1 VGTGLDSSRL
11 EGMAKMITLK
21 NLSKSYGSFK
31 AVNDISLHVPSGG
44 IFAFLGVNGA
54 GKTTTIKMITGIL
67 KPSLGS
73 IYLGG
78 YDLGAEPLQA
88 KAITGY
94 IPDRPNLYP
103 KLTGREFLN
112 FMCDLY
118 RVPAKQA
125 ERRIDEVLEE
135 YTLTQW
141 QDELI
146 ESYSHGMKQRI
157 ATCGALVHDPRVLI
171 VDEPM
176 VGLDP
181 HGARNLK
188 DAFKR
193 YAKSGVTIFLSTHSL
208 NVAEELADNLA
219 IIHKGSILTT
229 GTLEDIRALTGKH
242 DEGLEDMFL
251 ELTSPS
257 VEH

>member
-1 VGTGLDSSRL
+1 
-11 EGMAKMITLK
+11 MITLT
-21 NLSKSYGSFK
+21 NLTKSYGSFT
-31 AVNDISLHVPSGG
+31 AVNGVSLSVPTGG

-54 GKTTTIKMITGIL
+54 GKTTTIRMMTGIL
-67 KPSLGS
+67 RPTSGS

-78 YDLGAEPLQA
+78 YDLLSEPLMA

-112 FMCDLY
+112 FICDLY
-118 RVPAKQA
+118 RVDGKKA
-125 ERRIDEVLEE
+125 EKRIDEVLEE

-146 ESYSHGMKQRI
+146 ESYSHGMKQRL
-157 ATCGALVHDPRVLI
+157 ATCAAIVHDPRVLI

-188 DAFKR
+188 EAFKR
-193 YAKSGVTIFLSTHSL
+193 YARAGVTIFLSTHSL

-229 GTLEDIRALTGKH
+229 GTLDDIRALTGKQ
-242 DEGLEDMFL
+242 DEGLEHMFL

-257 VEH
+257 VVH

>member
-1 VGTGLDSSRL
+1 
-11 EGMAKMITLK
+11 MITLT
-21 NLSKSYGSFK
+21 NLTKSYGAFT
-31 AVNDISLHVPSGG
+31 AVNNISLRVPTGG

-54 GKTTTIKMITGIL
+54 GKTTTIRMITGIL
-67 KPSLGS
+67 RPTSGS

-78 YDLGAEPLQA
+78 YDLLAEPLQA

-112 FMCDLY
+112 FICDLY
-118 RVPAKQA
+118 RIDGKRA
-125 ERRIDEVLEE
+125 EKRIDEVLDE
-135 YTLTQW
+135 YTLTEW

-146 ESYSHGMKQRI
+146 ESYSHGMKQRL
-157 ATCGALVHDPRVLI
+157 ATCAALVHDPRVLI

-188 DAFKR
+188 EAFKR
-193 YAKSGVTIFLSTHSL
+193 YSRAGVTIFLSTHSL

-229 GTLEDIRALTGKH
+229 GTLDDIRALTGKQ
-242 DEGLEDMFL
+242 DEGLEHMFL
-251 ELTSPS
+251 ELTSPT

>member
-1 VGTGLDSSRL
+1 
-11 EGMAKMITLK
+11 MITLT
-21 NLSKSYGSFK
+21 NLTKSYGSFT
-31 AVNDISLHVPSGG
+31 AVNGVSLSVPTGG

-54 GKTTTIKMITGIL
+54 GKTTTIRMMTGIL
-67 KPSLGS
+67 RPTSGS

-78 YDLGAEPLQA
+78 YDLLSEPLMA

-112 FMCDLY
+112 FICDLY
-118 RVPAKQA
+118 RVDGKKA
-125 ERRIDEVLEE
+125 EKRIDEVLEE

-146 ESYSHGMKQRI
+146 ESYSHGMKQRL
-157 ATCGALVHDPRVLI
+157 ATCAAIVHDPRVLI

-188 DAFKR
+188 EAFKR
-193 YAKSGVTIFLSTHSL
+193 YARAGVTIFLSTHSL

-229 GTLEDIRALTGKH
+229 GTLDDIRALTGKQ
-242 DEGLEDMFL
+242 DEGLEHMFL

>member
-1 VGTGLDSSRL
+1 MKGPA
-11 EGMAKMITLK
+11 GMANMITLK

-31 AVNDISLHVPSGG
+31 AVNDISLQVPTGG

-54 GKTTTIKMITGIL
+54 GKTTTIRMITGIL
-67 KPSLGS
+67 KPSSGS

-78 YDLGAEPLQA
+78 HDLLADPIQA

-118 RVPAKQA
+118 RVPGKQG

-135 YTLTQW
+135 YSLTQW

-146 ESYSHGMKQRI
+146 ESYSHGMKQRL
-157 ATCGALVHDPRVLI
+157 ATCAALVHDPRVLI

-188 DAFKR
+188 EAFKR
-193 YAKSGVTIFLSTHSL
+193 YAKAGVTIFLSTHSL

-229 GTLEDIRALTGKH
+229 GTLDDIRELTGKH
-242 DEGLEDMFL
+242 DEGLEHMFL

>member
-1 VGTGLDSSRL
+1 
-11 EGMAKMITLK
+11 MITIK
-21 NLSKSYGSFK
+21 NLTKTYGSFT
-31 AVNDISLHVPSGG
+31 AVNNVSLQVPTGG

-54 GKTTTIKMITGIL
+54 GKTTTIRMLTGIL
-67 KPSLGS
+67 RPTSGS

-78 YDLGAEPLQA
+78 FDLLADPIQA
-88 KAITGY
+88 KGITGY

-103 KLTGREFLN
+103 KLTGREFLY
-112 FMCDLY
+112 FICDIY
-118 RVPAKQA
+118 HVPAKRA
-125 ERRIDEVLEE
+125 EHRIDEVLEE
-135 YTLTQW
+135 YSLVHW

-146 ESYSHGMKQRI
+146 ESYSHGMKQRL
-157 ATCGALVHDPRVLI
+157 ATCAALVHDPRVLI

-188 DAFKR
+188 EAFKR
-193 YAKSGVTIFLSTHSL
+193 YARSGVTIFLSTHSL

-219 IIHKGSILTT
+219 IIHQGSIITT
-229 GTLEDIRALTGKH
+229 GTLDDIRALTGKNNE
-242 DEGLEDMFL
+242 DLEHMFL
-251 ELTSPS
+251 ELTSPA